1 MSATRREFLKSSLAG
16 GSLVSL
22 GLTVPGFISRTALAA
37 PLADQKGA
45 KDTILVVVQLT
56 GGNDGLNTV
65 VPFGDAEYA
74 KLRPTLKL
82 PTNQLKKVNDQ
93 IGLHPSLDGLSKLLE
108 DQALC
113 IVQGVGY
120 PNPNQSHFR
129 SMDIWQAGN
138 TAETLSE
145 GWLGRALKQLPTP
158 PAFHI
163 AGANE
168 PSPLALAGAPVRV
181 PSIASLD
188 DFQLRTASGSGTLE
202 KQEQRALMEGA
213 ARQPRSLSPG
223 GRGQGEGAGLLD
235 FVQRT
240 AVNTYASSQRL
251 QEIGKNYQ
259 PKTPYP
265 NVPLANHLKLAAQLI
280 DADLGARIFYV
291 SIDGFDTHANQL
303 DQHANLLRQLSD
315 SMTAF
320 YKDMAARGHKDRI
333 LMMTFSEFGRRPY
346 ENGSKGTDHGAAA
359 PMFLVGAKVKA
370 GPVGKHPSLTDHSM
384 GNLKHTLDFR
394 QVYAAVLDKWLGV
407 SSKEVLGQEFKH
419 AEIWKA

>member
-22 GLTVPGFISRTALAA
+22 GLTGPGFISRTALAA

-113 IVQGVGY
+113 IVPGVGY
-120 PNPNQSHFR
+120 PSPNQSQFR
-129 SMDIWQAGN
+129 SIDIWQAGN

-168 PSPLALAGAPVRV
+168 PSPLALAGAPMRV

-202 KQEQRALMEGA
+202 KQDQRALMEGA
-213 ARQPRSLSPG
+213 AR
-223 GRGQGEGAGLLD
+223 
-235 FVQRT
+235 
-240 AVNTYASSQRL
+240 
-251 QEIGKNYQ
+251 
-259 PKTPYP
+259 
-265 NVPLANHLKLAAQLI
+265 
-280 DADLGARIFYV
+280 
-291 SIDGFDTHANQL
+291 
-303 DQHANLLRQLSD
+303 
-315 SMTAF
+315 
-320 YKDMAARGHKDRI
+320 
-333 LMMTFSEFGRRPY
+333 
-346 ENGSKGTDHGAAA
+346 
-359 PMFLVGAKVKA
+359 
-370 GPVGKHPSLTDHSM
+370 PS
-384 GNLKHTLDFR
+384 
-394 QVYAAVLDKWLGV
+394 A
-407 SSKEVLGQEFKH
+407 
-419 AEIWKA
+419 